1 MKKLT
6 SAGSQAYTPLTL
18 KLYDWWVLG
27 ISNKYAWKC
36 STKEK
41 LIPHFTKHAGMEHLD
56 IGVGTGFY
64 LPHLPSTTNIS
75 LMDLNPS
82 SLAAASRRDSAIKIK
97 ECIQHDVFE
106 IIPIKYHAKFDSIS
120 MFYLLHCLPG
130 TLKEK
135 ERVIVNVANALK
147 PDGTLYGAT
156 ILGDSAAHSRFGN
169 KLMKIYNSKGIF
181 SNREDSE
188 QDLHSVLSSNFV
200 DVNVVRVGKV
210 VIFSAKGRALK
221 QRLA

>member
-1 MKKLT
+1 
-6 SAGSQAYTPLTL
+6 
-18 KLYDWWVLG
+18 
-27 ISNKYAWKC
+27 
-36 STKEK
+36 
-41 LIPHFTKHAGMEHLD
+41 
-56 IGVGTGFY
+56 
-64 LPHLPSTTNIS
+64 
-75 LMDLNPS
+75 MDLNPS

-106 IIPIKYHAKFDSIS
+106 TIPIKYHAKFDSIS

-156 ILGDSAAHSRFGN
+156 ILGDSAAHNRFGN